1 MRGPDDLLILAPLGS
16 VPSEKTLMN
25 QASVTKHPVT
35 DKTREALAVTLRGCE
50 ELIPQ
55 EDWLQKLAKS
65 EATGVP
71 LRIKLGLDPTAP
83 DIHIGHT
90 VVLNKMRQLQDLGH
104 QVIFLIGDF
113 TSLIGDPSGRNSTRP
128 PLTPE
133 QIKANAE
140 TYYKQASLV
149 LDPAKTEIRYNSE
162 WSLPLG
168 SMGMI
173 QLAAKYTVARM
184 MERNDFHDRFH
195 AGTPISVHE
204 FLYPLM
210 QGYDSVALKSDLE
223 LGGTDQKFNLL
234 MGRHLQAEYGQEPQC
249 ILTMPLLEGLDGVDK
264 MSKSKNNYIGITE
277 EANTMFAKVLSI
289 SDTLMWRW
297 YTLLSFKSMAEI
309 EALKKEVEGG
319 RNPKD
324 AKVMLA
330 KEITT
335 RFHSAGA
342 AEAAEQDF
350 INRSKGGI
358 PDDIPEVALSG
369 APMGIGALLKA
380 AGLAPSTTE
389 AGRLIEGGG
398 VRIDGAVISD
408 KGLKVEAGTCVVQVG
423 KRKFARVT
431 PAPSDPQAPVAGLG
445 GGGRHHDCPQ
455 DAGLVAD
462 RLGGAAVGRN
472 GVAGQPGQRHVRL
485 AHGHR
490 GRGAA
495 GRRPSL
501 RAPQGRIFFFGL

>member
-1 MRGPDDLLILAPLGS
+1 
-16 VPSEKTLMN
+16 MN
-25 QASVTKHPVT
+25 QALVTKFPVT
-35 DKTREALAVTLRGCE
+35 DKVQEAMAVSLRGCE

-55 EDWLQKLAKS
+55 EDWLKKLAKS
-65 EATGVP
+65 EATDVP

-113 TSLIGDPSGRNSTRP
+113 TSLIGDPSGRNTTRP
-128 PLTPE
+128 PLTTE

-140 TYYKQASLV
+140 TYYRQASMV
-149 LDPAKTEIRYNSE
+149 LNPEKTEIRYNSE

-184 MERNDFHDRFH
+184 MERNDFHDRFK

-264 MSKSKNNYIGITE
+264 MSKSKNNYIGISE
-277 EANTMFAKVLSI
+277 DANTMFAKVLSI

-297 YTLLSFKSMAEI
+297 YTLLSFKSMADI
-309 EALKKEVEGG
+309 ESLKKEVEGG

-324 AKVMLA
+324 AKVALA
-330 KEITT
+330 KEITA
-335 RFHSAGA
+335 RFHGA
-342 AEAAEQDF
+342 AAAESAEQDF
-350 INRSKGGI
+350 INRSKGGV
-358 PDDIPEVALSG
+358 PDEIPEVSLSG
-369 APMGIGALLKA
+369 APLGIGAVLKS

-389 AGRLIEGGG
+389 AGRLVDGGG
-398 VRIDGAVISD
+398 VRVDSVVISD
-408 KGLKVEAGTCVVQVG
+408 KGLKLEVGTYVVQVG

-431 PAPSDPQAPVAGLG
+431 LS
-445 GGGRHHDCPQ
+445 
-455 DAGLVAD
+455 
-462 RLGGAAVGRN
+462 
-472 GVAGQPGQRHVRL
+472 
-485 AHGHR
+485 
-490 GRGAA
+490 
-495 GRRPSL
+495 
-501 RAPQGRIFFFGL
+501 

>member
-1 MRGPDDLLILAPLGS
+1 MLTLTL
-16 VPSEKTLMN
+16 EKTLMN
-25 QASVTKHPVT
+25 QALVTKFPVT
-35 DKTREALAVTLRGCE
+35 DKTREAMAVSLRGCE
-50 ELIPQ
+50 ELIP
-55 EDWLQKLAKS
+55 EADWLQKLAKS

-113 TSLIGDPSGRNSTRP
+113 TSLIGDPSGRNNTRP

-133 QIKANAE
+133 QIKQNAE

-168 SMGMI
+168 SIGMI

-264 MSKSKNNYIGITE
+264 MSKSKNNYIAITE
-277 EANTMFAKVLSI
+277 EANSMFAKVLSI

-297 YTLLSFKSMAEI
+297 YTLLSFKSLAEI
-309 EALKKEVEGG
+309 EALKKDIEGG

-335 RFHSAGA
+335 RFHSAAA

-350 INRSKGGI
+350 INRSKGGV
-358 PDDIPEVALSG
+358 PDDIPEVSLSG
-369 APMGIGALLKA
+369 APLGIGALLKS
-380 AGLAPSTTE
+380 AGLAPSTSE
-389 AGRLIEGGG
+389 ASRLIEGGG
-398 VRIDGAVISD
+398 VRVDSSVVSD
-408 KGLKVEAGTCVVQVG
+408 KGLKLEAGTYIVQVG
-423 KRKFARVT
+423 KRKFAKVT
-431 PAPSDPQAPVAGLG
+431 
-445 GGGRHHDCPQ
+445 
-455 DAGLVAD
+455 
-462 RLGGAAVGRN
+462 
-472 GVAGQPGQRHVRL
+472 L
-485 AHGHR
+485 A
-490 GRGAA
+490 
-495 GRRPSL
+495 
-501 RAPQGRIFFFGL
+501 